1 MTRRLIPLA
10 LLMLPL
16 AACASLGP
24 GGKTAGPQ
32 PPADAPRP
40 PAERPPPPPPR
51 PPVRT
56 APDPAP
62 GASLAAIPYRCASG
76 RRFTAAWGLPGDR
89 VRVTAGGISK
99 TLPPAPSASGA
110 RYSDGVFE
118 IWGKGDAALLS
129 GFPGGPYQNCRAG

>member
-16 AACASLGP
+16 AACASLGTGSRP
-24 GGKTAGPQ
+24 VGPP
-32 PPADAPRP
+32 PPADAPGP
-40 PAERPPPPPPR
+40 PPERPVPPR

-56 APDPAP
+56 APEPAP
-62 GASLAAIPYRCASG
+62 GASLAAIPYRCSAG
-76 RRFTAAWGLPGDR
+76 RRFSAAWGLAGDR

>member
-24 GGKTAGPQ
+24 GGKPAGPQ

-40 PAERPPPPPPR
+40 PPDRPPPPR

>member
-24 GGKTAGPQ
+24 GGKPVGPQ
-32 PPADAPRP
+32 PPADAP
-40 PAERPPPPPPR
+40 APPPQPPTPPR
-51 PPVRT
+51 PPVRK

-62 GASLAAIPYRCASG
+62 GALLDAIPYRCASG
-76 RRFTAAWGLPGDR
+76 RRFTAAWGLAGDR
-89 VRVTAGGISK
+89 VRVTAGGVSK

>member
-24 GGKTAGPQ
+24 GGKPAGPQ

-40 PAERPPPPPPR
+40 PPDRPPPPR
-51 PPVRT
+51 PPVRN